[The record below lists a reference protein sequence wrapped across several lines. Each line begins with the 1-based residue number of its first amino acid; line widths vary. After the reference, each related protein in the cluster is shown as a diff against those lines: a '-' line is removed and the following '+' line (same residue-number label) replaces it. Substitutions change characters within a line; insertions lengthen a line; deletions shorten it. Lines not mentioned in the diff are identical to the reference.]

1 MFRARE
7 FISENDLEMTVSKL
21 LSSRKIGETVTI
33 AMVIKELGLI
43 IQKDKENGVN
53 QKLSKYVSATWTLI
67 THDHVLS

>member
-33 AMVIKELGLI
+33 AMVIEELGLI
-43 IQKDKENGVN
+43 IQKDKENDVN
-53 QKLSKYVSATWTLI
+53 RKLSKYVSATLI
-67 THDHVLS
+67 THDLVLS